1 MRTVPD
7 VDLFQPLE
15 EAIRNQFLPALT
27 GRLALS
33 DVERELIALQA
44 RLEGLGISIPTRSA
58 NRQQASCAQVTGPL
72 VKLINSNAMDYPRG
86 VLQEQ
91 KEMKAKV
98 QSRNREKAAEEG
110 SLTKGQQNTVEQAS
124 VRGAATWL
132 TAIPMTKYG
141 FKLNKQAFRDA
152 LCLRYGWTP
161 ERLLSLC
168 PCWQVFSVAHAFSCP
183 KGALPSIRHNHVRDI
198 MAQLLTKVCSN
209 VGIEPTLQPLS
220 GESFPLRSTNVE
232 EGARLDIKAQNFRDN
247 SKRSAYFDVHVFNA
261 HASTNSNASM
271 KACYRRRP
279 LLHWFC

>member
-44 RLEGLGISIPTRSA
+44 RLEGLGISIPTHSA
-58 NRQQASCAQVTGPL
+58 NRQQVSCAQVTGPL

-124 VRGAATWL
+124 VRGASTWL

-161 ERLLSLC
+161 ERLLSHC

-183 KGALPSIRHNHVRDI
+183 KGALPSIRHNHVRNI
-198 MAQLLTKVCSN
+198 MAQLLTKVAPML
-209 VGIEPTLQPLS
+209 E
-220 GESFPLRSTNVE
+220 
-232 EGARLDIKAQNFRDN
+232 
-247 SKRSAYFDVHVFNA
+247 
-261 HASTNSNASM
+261 
-271 KACYRRRP
+271 
-279 LLHWFC
+279 